1 MVSGS
6 DETEPV
12 SGLIVLCTPTNVLH
26 FERALHRNPPSE
38 VKKSLDLLAMK
49 SLLVRAARLR
59 PLLLISSRV
68 ECFSLL
74 RLSIDMSQDLNTLRR
89 LSAGGMGLFVCT

>member
-12 SGLIVLCTPTNVLH
+12 SGLIVLCTPTKVLH

-38 VKKSLDLLAMK
+38 VKKSLDLLAIK

-59 PLLLISSRV
+59 PSSRV
-68 ECFSLL
+68 EFFSLL
-74 RLSIDMSQDLNTLRR
+74 RLSIDMSQDLNTFRR
-89 LSAGGMGLFVCT
+89 LSDGGMGLFECT